1 MLRMVTLC
9 GGAVECDKLELW
21 ISPKERARAQ
31 QRLGLTNCDKT
42 AIVVAFGIGAA
53 APARRWASDG
63 FAELAVRLDRY
74 VRINVVL
81 FGAGEEDK
89 MFAARVVAAVD
100 GIDVVDTVDEL
111 NVRESAALL
120 ELCDLYVGN
129 DSGPLHMAAA
139 VGTPVVEISG
149 LPEGED
155 PESDFSPD
163 RFGPWGV
170 PNRVV
175 RPGHT
180 GRTAYSARDDVR
192 ALRIEEVSVEQVY
205 DATVDLINSLGIM
218 DQMAVLRE
226 R

>member
-1 MLRMVTLC
+1 MVTVC

-21 ISPKERARAQ
+21 ISPTERALAQ
-31 QRLGLTNCDKT
+31 KRLRLAKCDENS
-42 AIVVAFGIGAA
+42 IVVAFGIGAA
-53 APARRWASDG
+53 VPARRWASDS

-74 VRINVVL
+74 VRVNVIL

-89 MFAARVVAAVD
+89 TSAARLRATAD
-100 GIDVVDTVDEL
+100 GIDVVDTVNEL

-175 RPGHT
+175 RPGKT
-180 GRTAYSARDDVR
+180 GRSAYFARDDVR

-205 DATVDLINSLGIM
+205 DAAADLINSLGIM
-218 DQMAVLRE
+218 DRMAVLPE